1 MIDVHELTKSFGPRQ
16 ALAGVD
22 LHVAP
27 GECVVL
33 CGPNGA
39 GKTTLLRILAT
50 LARSTSGTVRIAG
63 LDPAKAG
70 ADVRQHIGF
79 LSHRTLLYD
88 DLTAEQNLAFY
99 ARMYAIPDAQAR
111 IDALLERVGLTAR
124 RHDLVRT
131 YSRGMQQR
139 LAVARA
145 VLHRPPLVLL
155 DEPYTGLDPL
165 AADALTALLTDLTG
179 EGCTLLLTS
188 HNLQTDV
195 TLNRRAVVL
204 NRGRIVYDAP
214 HTDAATFPAL
224 YRELATNGKWQMAN
238 GESANPESAN
248 RESANRE
255 SANQRMG
262 ESADYELRMT
272 NHESRSMMPVLSI
285 TPATHNSQ
293 LATLNSPLAT
303 RNFFR
308 QVWAIVAKDIA
319 AELHTREIFS
329 AMFVFAVLALLIFSF
344 ALDLRGSLA
353 QAAAPGVL
361 WATIAFAGTLGLS
374 RSMAREQQTGGIE
387 GLLLAPVDRAALF
400 FGKAFGNLTLM
411 LAVEVVLIPLAMVMF
426 NVNLLRGGVL
436 LTALLGTVAYAAVG
450 TLLAA
455 IAVNTRAREVMLPI
469 LLLPLLTPLLI
480 AAVKATGALLEGAT
494 WAEVGGWGQI
504 LVVYNL
510 IIIAVALL
518 TFGYVIEE

>member
-1 MIDVHELTKSFGPRQ
+1 MIEVHNLTKSFGPRR

-50 LARSTSGTVRIAG
+50 LARPTSGEVRIAG

-70 ADVRQHIGF
+70 TDVRQQIGF

-99 ARMYAIPDAQAR
+99 ARMYAIPDAEAR

-165 AADALTALLTDLTG
+165 AADTLSALLTDLTD

-188 HNLQTDV
+188 HNLQSDV
-195 TLNRRAVVL
+195 TMNRRAVVL
-204 NRGRIVYDAP
+204 NRGRIVYDTP

-224 YRELATNGKWQMAN
+224 YRELVGKTVISGQP
-238 GESANPESAN
+238 SAVSPQPSVISSQQSVTSIEQPVTS
-248 RESANRE
+248 
-255 SANQRMG
+255 NQQ
-262 ESADYELRMT
+262 
-272 NHESRSMMPVLSI
+272 
-285 TPATHNSQ
+285 PA
-293 LATLNSPLAT
+293 
-303 RNFFR
+303 FFR

-400 FGKAFGNLTLM
+400 FGKALGNLALM
-411 LAVEVVLIPLAMVMF
+411 LAVEVVLVPLAMVMF
-426 NVNLLRGGVL
+426 DVAFLRGGVL
-436 LTALLGTVAYAAVG
+436 LTLLLGTVAYAAVG

-480 AAVKATGALLEGAT
+480 AAVKATSALIEGAT
-494 WAEVGGWGQI
+494 WAEIGGWGQI

-510 IIIAVALL
+510 LIIAVSLL
-518 TFGYVIEE
+518 TFGYVVEE

>member
-1 MIDVHELTKSFGPRQ
+1 MIAVSQLTKSFGPRQ

-22 LHVAP
+22 VRVAP

-50 LARSTSGTVRIAG
+50 LARPTSGTVRIAG

-70 ADVRQHIGF
+70 ADVRQRIGF

-99 ARMYAIPDAQAR
+99 ARMYAIPEPQAR
-111 IDALLERVGLTAR
+111 IDELLERVGLTAR

-131 YSRGMQQR
+131 FSRGMQQR

-145 VLHRPPLVLL
+145 VLHRPAVVLL

-165 AADALTALLTDLTG
+165 AADTLTALLADLTG

-188 HNLQTDV
+188 HNLQSDV
-195 TLNRRAVVL
+195 TLNRRVVVL

-214 HTDAATFPAL
+214 HTDASTFPAL
-224 YRELATNGKWQMAN
+224 YRELVGGGAVSGQQ
-238 GESANPESAN
+238 SAFSRQPSAISN
-248 RESANRE
+248 EHPAS
-255 SANQRMG
+255 SIQLPG
-262 ESADYELRMT
+262 FLR
-272 NHESRSMMPVLSI
+272 H
-285 TPATHNSQ
+285 
-293 LATLNSPLAT
+293 
-303 RNFFR
+303 
-308 QVWAIVAKDIA
+308 VWAIVGKDLA

-329 AMFVFAVLALLIFSF
+329 AMFVFAVLAMLIFSF
-344 ALDLRGSLA
+344 ALDLRGALA

-400 FGKAFGNLTLM
+400 FGKALGNLALM

-426 NVNLLRGGVL
+426 DVPLLRGGVL
-436 LTALLGTVAYAAVG
+436 LTALLGTVGYAAVG

-480 AAVKATGALLEGAT
+480 AAVKATGALLDGAA
-494 WAEVGGWGQI
+494 WAEIGGWGQI

-510 IIIAVALL
+510 LIIAVALL

>member
-1 MIDVHELTKSFGPRQ
+1 MIDVHALTKSFGPRQ

-22 LHVAP
+22 LRVAS

-50 LARSTSGTVRIAG
+50 LARPTTGTVHIAG

-79 LSHRTLLYD
+79 LSHHTLLYD

-99 ARMYAIPDAQAR
+99 ARMYAIADAQVR
-111 IDALLERVGLTAR
+111 IDALLERVELTAR

-145 VLHRPPLVLL
+145 VLHRPSLVLL

-195 TLNRRAVVL
+195 TLNRRVVVL

-224 YRELATNGKWQMAN
+224 YRELVQEARGKRQ
-238 GESANPESAN
+238 ESANVESAN
-248 RESANRE
+248 GRMRESA
-255 SANQRMG
+255 
-262 ESADYELRMT
+262 DHELRIT
-272 NHESRSMMPVLSI
+272 NYES
-285 TPATHNSQ
+285 
-293 LATLNSPLAT
+293 SPQ
-303 RNFFR
+303 NPKPKIENPKFFR
-308 QVWAIVAKDIA
+308 RVWAIVAKDIA

-344 ALDLRGSLA
+344 ALDLRGALA
-353 QAAAPGVL
+353 RAAAPGVL

-387 GLLLAPVDRAALF
+387 GLLLAPVDRAAIF
-400 FGKAFGNLTLM
+400 FGKALGNLLLM
-411 LAVEVVLIPLAMVMF
+411 LAVEVVLIPLAMLMF
-426 NVNLLRGGVL
+426 NVGLLRGGVL

-450 TLLAA
+450 TLLSA

-494 WAEVGGWGQI
+494 WAEIGGWGQI

>member
-1 MIDVHELTKSFGPRQ
+1 MIDVHALTKSFGPRQ
-16 ALAGVD
+16 ALSGID
-22 LHVAP
+22 LHVAS
-27 GECVVL
+27 GECIVL

-50 LARSTSGTVRIAG
+50 LARPTSGAVRIAG
-63 LDPAKAG
+63 LDPAQAG
-70 ADVRQHIGF
+70 VAVRQQIGF

-131 YSRGMQQR
+131 FSRGMQQR

-145 VLHRPPLVLL
+145 VLHRPSLVLL

-165 AADALTALLTDLTG
+165 AADALTSLLADLTG

-188 HNLQTDV
+188 HNLHSDI
-195 TLNRRAVVL
+195 TLNRRVVVL

-214 HTDAATFPAL
+214 HTDVATFPAL
-224 YRELATNGKWQMAN
+224 YRELVQESRIKNQ
-238 GESANPESAN
+238 ESANGRMAESVDHAS
-248 RESANRE
+248 RI
-255 SANQRMG
+255 
-262 ESADYELRMT
+262 T
-272 NHESRSMMPVLSI
+272 NHASRI
-285 TPATHNSQ
+285 TLTHNPQ
-293 LATLNSPLAT
+293 PTT
-303 RNFFR
+303 HNFFR
-308 QVWAIVAKDIA
+308 HVWAIVAKDIA
-319 AELHTREIFS
+319 AELHTREMFS

-344 ALDLRGSLA
+344 ALDLRGTLA
-353 QAAAPGVL
+353 QAAAPGIL

-400 FGKAFGNLTLM
+400 CGKALGNLALM
-411 LAVEVVLIPLAMVMF
+411 LAVELVLFPLAMVLF
-426 NVNLLRGGVL
+426 NVSFLRGGVL
-436 LTALLGTVAYAAVG
+436 LAALLGTVGYAAAG

-455 IAVNTRAREVMLPI
+455 IAVNTRAREVMLPV

-494 WAEVGGWGQI
+494 WAEIGGWGQI

-510 IIIAVALL
+510 LIIAVALL
-518 TFGYVIEE
+518 TFRYVIEE

>member
-1 MIDVHELTKSFGPRQ
+1 MIEVNQLTKSFGPRR
-16 ALAGVD
+16 ALVGID
-22 LHVAP
+22 LCVAP

-50 LARSTSGTVRIAG
+50 LARPTSGTVRIAG
-63 LDPAKAG
+63 VDTAKAG
-70 ADVRQHIGF
+70 ADARMKIGF

-99 ARMYAIPDAQAR
+99 ARMYAIPDAQTR
-111 IDALLERVGLTAR
+111 IDALLERVELTAR

-179 EGCTLLLTS
+179 EGGTLLLTS

-195 TLNRRAVVL
+195 TLNRRVVVL

-214 HTDAATFPAL
+214 HADAATFPAL
-224 YRELATNGKWQMAN
+224 YRELVGGEAVSPRLSAVSPRHPATNSQQPV
-238 GESANPESAN
+238 SS
-248 RESANRE
+248 
-255 SANQRMG
+255 NQQPT
-262 ESADYELRMT
+262 T
-272 NHESRSMMPVLSI
+272 NNQHP
-285 TPATHNSQ
+285 
-293 LATLNSPLAT
+293 
-303 RNFFR
+303 NFFR

-344 ALDLRGSLA
+344 ALDLRGALA
-353 QAAAPGVL
+353 QTAAPGVL

-387 GLLLAPVDRAALF
+387 GLLLAPIDRAAIF
-400 FGKAFGNLTLM
+400 FGKALGNLALM
-411 LAVEVVLIPLAMVMF
+411 LAVEIVLIPLATVMF
-426 NVNLLRGGVL
+426 DVAFLRGGVL
-436 LTALLGTVAYAAVG
+436 LTVLLGTVAYAAVG

-455 IAVNTRAREVMLPI
+455 IAVHTRAREVMLPI
-469 LLLPLLTPLLI
+469 LLLPLLIPLLI
-480 AAVKATGALLEGAT
+480 TAVKATGVLLEGAT
-494 WAEVGGWGQI
+494 WAEIGGWGQI

-510 IIIAVALL
+510 LIIAVALL

>member
-1 MIDVHELTKSFGPRQ
+1 MIEVSQLTKSFGPRQ

-22 LHVAP
+22 LRVAP

-50 LARSTSGTVRIAG
+50 LARPTSGVMRIDG
-63 LDPAKAG
+63 LDPVKAG
-70 ADVRQHIGF
+70 ADVRQRIGF

-111 IDALLERVGLTAR
+111 IDALLERVGLTVR
-124 RHDLVRT
+124 RYDLVRT

-145 VLHRPPLVLL
+145 VLHRPALVLL

-165 AADALTALLTDLTG
+165 AADALTALLADLTG

-188 HNLQTDV
+188 HNLQSDV
-195 TLNRRAVVL
+195 TLNRRVVVL
-204 NRGRIVYDAP
+204 NRGRIVYDAS
-214 HTDAATFPAL
+214 HTDAATFPVL
-224 YRELATNGKWQMAN
+224 YRDLVTNGKGQMAN

-248 RESANRE
+248 R
-255 SANQRMG
+255 RMA
-262 ESADYELRMT
+262 ESAD
-272 NHESRSMMPVLSI
+272 HASRI
-285 TPATHNSQ
+285 TPPHNPQPTTH
-293 LATLNSPLAT
+293 
-303 RNFFR
+303 NFFR

-344 ALDLRGSLA
+344 ALDLRGALA

-400 FGKAFGNLTLM
+400 FGKALGNLVLM
-411 LAVEVVLIPLAMVMF
+411 LAVEIVLIPLTMVMF
-426 NVNLLRGGVL
+426 NVGLLHGGVL
-436 LTALLGTVAYAAVG
+436 LTVLLGTVAYAAVG

-494 WAEVGGWGQI
+494 WAEIGGWGQI

>member
-1 MIDVHELTKSFGPRQ
+1 MIEVHNLTKSFGPRR

-50 LARSTSGTVRIAG
+50 LARPTSGEVRIAG

-70 ADVRQHIGF
+70 TDVRQQIGF

-99 ARMYAIPDAQAR
+99 ARMYAIPDAEAR
-111 IDALLERVGLTAR
+111 IDTLLERVGLTAR

-139 LAVARA
+139 LAVART

-165 AADALTALLTDLTG
+165 AADTLSALLTDLTD

-188 HNLQTDV
+188 HNLQSDV
-195 TLNRRAVVL
+195 TMNRRAVVL
-204 NRGRIVYDAP
+204 NRGRIVYDIP

-224 YRELATNGKWQMAN
+224 YRELVSKTAVSSQQ
-238 GESANPESAN
+238 SVVSDQHPVSSNP
-248 RESANRE
+248 
-255 SANQRMG
+255 Q
-262 ESADYELRMT
+262 
-272 NHESRSMMPVLSI
+272 
-285 TPATHNSQ
+285 PATSNLQ
-293 LATLNSPLAT
+293 PAT
-303 RNFFR
+303 RNPQPNFFR

-344 ALDLRGSLA
+344 ALDLRGALA

-400 FGKAFGNLTLM
+400 FGKALGNLALM
-411 LAVEVVLIPLAMVMF
+411 LAVELVLVPLAMVMF
-426 NVNLLRGGVL
+426 DVAFLRGGVL
-436 LTALLGTVAYAAVG
+436 LTLFLGTVAYAAVG

-480 AAVKATGALLEGAT
+480 AAVKATSALIEGAT
-494 WAEVGGWGQI
+494 WAEIGGWGQI

-510 IIIAVALL
+510 LIIAVSLL
-518 TFGYVIEE
+518 TFGYVVEE

>member
-1 MIDVHELTKSFGPRQ
+1 MIDVHALTKSFGPRQ

-22 LHVAP
+22 LRVAP

-50 LARSTSGTVRIAG
+50 LARPTSGVVRIAG

-70 ADVRQHIGF
+70 AEVRQHIGF

-111 IDALLERVGLTAR
+111 IDGLLERVGLTAR

-145 VLHRPPLVLL
+145 VLHRPALVLL

-188 HNLQTDV
+188 HNLQSDV

-224 YRELATNGKWQMAN
+224 YRELVQ
-238 GESANPESAN
+238 ES
-248 RESANRE
+248 RIK
-255 SANQRMG
+255 
-262 ESADYELRMT
+262 
-272 NHESRSMMPVLSI
+272 NHESTNPEPANGLTGEWADHELRI
-285 TPATHNSQ
+285 TNYESSLQNPKSKIQNPS
-293 LATLNSPLAT
+293 
-303 RNFFR
+303 FFR

-329 AMFVFAVLALLIFSF
+329 AMFVFAVLALLTFSF

-400 FGKAFGNLTLM
+400 FGKALGNLTLM
-411 LAVEVVLIPLAMVMF
+411 LAVEVALFPLAMVMF
-426 NVNLLRGGVL
+426 NVGLLRGGVL
-436 LTALLGTVAYAAVG
+436 LTALLGTAAYAAVG
-450 TLLAA
+450 TLLSA

-469 LLLPLLTPLLI
+469 LLLPLLTPLLL
-480 AAVKATGALLEGAT
+480 AAVEATGALLEGAT
-494 WAEVGGWGQI
+494 WAEIGGWGQI

-518 TFGYVIEE
+518 TFSYVIEE

>member
-1 MIDVHELTKSFGPRQ
+1 MIEVSRLTKSFGPRQ

-22 LHVAP
+22 LRVAP

-50 LARSTSGTVRIAG
+50 LARPTSGTVRIAG
-63 LDPAKAG
+63 LDPAKTG
-70 ADVRQHIGF
+70 ADARMQIGF
-79 LSHRTLLYD
+79 LSHHTLLYD
-88 DLTAEQNLAFY
+88 DLTAEQNLVFY

-111 IDALLERVGLTAR
+111 IDALLERVGLSSR

-145 VLHRPPLVLL
+145 VLHRPALVLL

-188 HNLQTDV
+188 HNLQSDV

-224 YRELATNGKWQMAN
+224 YRELVQEERGKRQ
-238 GESANPESAN
+238 
-248 RESANRE
+248 E
-255 SANQRMG
+255 SANQESANGELVNGQIG
-262 ESADYELRMT
+262 ESAE
-272 NHESRSMMPVLSI
+272 HASRIPPTHNPL
-285 TPATHNSQ
+285 PATRH
-293 LATLNSPLAT
+293 
-303 RNFFR
+303 FFR

-387 GLLLAPVDRAALF
+387 GLLLAPVDRAAIF
-400 FGKAFGNLTLM
+400 FGKALGNLTLM
-411 LAVEVVLIPLAMVMF
+411 LAVEVVLIPLAMLMF
-426 NVNLLRGGVL
+426 NVGLLRGGVL
-436 LTALLGTVAYAAVG
+436 FTALLGTVAYAAVG
-450 TLLAA
+450 TLLSA

-494 WAEVGGWGQI
+494 WAEIGGWGQI

-510 IIIAVALL
+510 LIIAVALL

>member
-1 MIDVHELTKSFGPRQ
+1 MIDVQGLTKSFGPRQ

-22 LHVAP
+22 LRVAP

-50 LARSTSGTVRIAG
+50 LARPTSGTVRIAG
-63 LDPAKAG
+63 LDPAQAG

-99 ARMYAIPDAQAR
+99 ARMYAIPDAPAR
-111 IDALLERVGLTAR
+111 IDGLLEQVGLTAR

-195 TLNRRAVVL
+195 TLNRRVVVL

-214 HTDAATFPAL
+214 HADAATFPAL
-224 YRELATNGKWQMAN
+224 YRELVQEAGSKTQDAGRKTQEAGSKTQDARRETQEARGKRQ
-238 GESANPESAN
+238 GSANE
-248 RESANRE
+248 RV
-255 SANQRMG
+255 G
-262 ESADYELRMT
+262 ESADHQLRST
-272 NHESRSMMPVLSI
+272 QH
-285 TPATHNSQ
+285 A
-293 LATLNSPLAT
+293 APLQ
-303 RNFFR
+303 NPKSKIQNPKFLR

-344 ALDLRGSLA
+344 ALDLRGALA

-374 RSMAREQQTGGIE
+374 RSMVREQQTGGIE
-387 GLLLAPVDRAALF
+387 GLLLAPVDRAAIF
-400 FGKAFGNLTLM
+400 FGKALGNLTLM

-426 NVNLLRGGVL
+426 NVGLLRGGVL
-436 LTALLGTVAYAAVG
+436 LTALLGTLAYAAVG

-455 IAVNTRAREVMLPI
+455 IAVNTRAREVLLPV

-480 AAVKATGALLEGAT
+480 AAVKATAALLEGAT
-494 WAEVGGWGQI
+494 WAEIGGWGQI

>member
-1 MIDVHELTKSFGPRQ
+1 MIEVSQLTKSFGPRQ
-16 ALAGVD
+16 ALAGIE

-50 LARSTSGTVRIAG
+50 LARPTSGEVRIAG

-70 ADVRQHIGF
+70 ADVRQRIGF

-88 DLTAEQNLAFY
+88 DLTAEQNLVFY
-99 ARMYAIPDAQAR
+99 ARMYTIPDAEAR

-165 AADALTALLTDLTG
+165 AADTLTALLADLTG

-195 TLNRRAVVL
+195 TMNRRVIVL

-214 HTDAATFPAL
+214 RAEVSTFPAL
-224 YRELATNGKWQMAN
+224 YRELVSKAAN
-238 GESANPESAN
+238 SSQPSAFSP
-248 RESANRE
+248 
-255 SANQRMG
+255 Q
-262 ESADYELRMT
+262 
-272 NHESRSMMPVLSI
+272 HPVSSFEH
-285 TPATHNSQ
+285 PATSNPQPTTHNPQ
-293 LATLNSPLAT
+293 PAFL
-303 RNFFR
+303 R

-353 QAAAPGVL
+353 QVAAPGVL

-387 GLLLAPVDRAALF
+387 GLLLTPVDRAALF
-400 FGKAFGNLTLM
+400 FGKALGNLALM
-411 LAVEVVLIPLAMVMF
+411 LAVELVLVPLAMVMF
-426 NVNLLRGGVL
+426 DVAFLRGGVL
-436 LTALLGTVAYAAVG
+436 LTLLLGTVAYAAVG

-480 AAVKATGALLEGAT
+480 AAVKATGALIEGAT
-494 WAEVGGWGQI
+494 WAEIGGWGQI

-510 IIIAVALL
+510 LIIAVSLL
-518 TFGYVIEE
+518 TFGYVVEE

>member
-1 MIDVHELTKSFGPRQ
+1 MIEVHNLTKSFGPRR

-50 LARSTSGTVRIAG
+50 LARPTSGEVRIAG

-70 ADVRQHIGF
+70 TDVRQQIGF

-99 ARMYAIPDAQAR
+99 ARMYAIPDAEAR
-111 IDALLERVGLTAR
+111 IDTLLERVGLTAR

-165 AADALTALLTDLTG
+165 AADTLSALLTDLTD

-188 HNLQTDV
+188 HNLQSDV
-195 TLNRRAVVL
+195 TMNRRAVVL
-204 NRGRIVYDAP
+204 NRGRIVYDTP

-224 YRELATNGKWQMAN
+224 YRELVGKTVISPQS
-238 GESANPESAN
+238 SAVSPQQSV
-248 RESANRE
+248 
-255 SANQRMG
+255 
-262 ESADYELRMT
+262 T
-272 NHESRSMMPVLSI
+272 SI
-285 TPATHNSQ
+285 EQPATSNQ
-293 LATLNSPLAT
+293 QPA
-303 RNFFR
+303 FFR

-344 ALDLRGSLA
+344 ALDLRGALA

-400 FGKAFGNLTLM
+400 FGKALGNLALM
-411 LAVEVVLIPLAMVMF
+411 LAVEVVLVPLAMVMF
-426 NVNLLRGGVL
+426 DVAFLRGGVL
-436 LTALLGTVAYAAVG
+436 LTLLLGTVAYAAVG

-480 AAVKATGALLEGAT
+480 AAVKATSALIEGAT
-494 WAEVGGWGQI
+494 WAEIGGWGQI

-510 IIIAVALL
+510 LIIAVSLL
-518 TFGYVIEE
+518 TFGYVVEE